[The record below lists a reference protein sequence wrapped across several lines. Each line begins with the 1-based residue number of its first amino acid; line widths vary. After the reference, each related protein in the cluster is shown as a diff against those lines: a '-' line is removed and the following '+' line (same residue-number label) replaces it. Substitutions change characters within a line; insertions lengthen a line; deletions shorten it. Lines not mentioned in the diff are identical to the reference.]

1 MPKIMS
7 WESSCADKAVEAGVE
22 GVGLWLAGCPL
33 VLDEIG
39 GRKVEQVE
47 VVAFE
52 ETRTGLDAVHAGFG
66 IVNAGVF
73 SAD

>member
-7 WESSCADKAVEAGVE
+7 LGVECADKAVEAGVE
-22 GVGLWLAGCPL
+22 GVGFWLAGCPL

-47 VVAFE
+47 VVACE
-52 ETRTGLDAVHAGFG
+52 
-66 IVNAGVF
+66 
-73 SAD
+73 